1 MSLSLVKIILVLGLA
16 AGVYAQG
23 YSSAKSKYLEIS
35 LSEKNKLVL
44 EYETEFEKL
53 RSRQKELEQTAL
65 QYRNDAKRISA
76 HADRL
81 RKQFAS
87 EITETSNHDQS
98 VVTVG
103 ANGRRDPKMAATL
116 RIATDLIEERD
127 RIALQYNEL
136 RKSCDVH

>member
-1 MSLSLVKIILVLGLA
+1 MSLIKIILVLGLA

-53 RSRQKELEQTAL
+53 RSKQKELEQTAI
-65 QYRNDAKRISA
+65 QYRNDAKRVSA
-76 HADRL
+76 SADRL
-81 RKQFAS
+81 RKQLAS
-87 EITETSNHDQS
+87 EIAETSNSDQS

-103 ANGRRDPKMAATL
+103 TNGRRDSKMAQAL
-116 RIATDLIEERD
+116 RFATDLIEERD